1 MVSGMAP
8 GNYIQNENA
17 VGKPFVGL
25 VCWSG
30 LGRGCPMPCIAC
42 SAAVAG
48 SDW

>member
-8 GNYIQNENA
+8 ENYIQNENT
-17 VGKPFVGL
+17 VGKPFVGWA
-25 VCWSG
+25 CRDG